1 MFRARPL
8 LWAMPV
14 WVLVTGLV
22 NARVHPLF
30 LIGVPFALGY
40 GAVLVRTKTVVDA
53 EGLTIAK
60 WRGAERLS
68 WADVAA
74 VRKTAGG
81 VAAVTH
87 DGTSRLL
94 PWVEWRPVV
103 PSDPEY
109 VYPRSGQ
116 AVAEL
121 ARAAGHDVALQEAA
135 PA

>member
-8 LWAMPV
+8 LWVAPA

-40 GAVLVRTKTVVDA
+40 GVVLVRTKTVLA
-53 EGLTIAK
+53 AAGLTIAK
-60 WRGAERLS
+60 WRGAVRLP
-68 WADVAA
+68 WADVVA
-74 VRKTAGG
+74 VRKLASG
-81 VAAVTH
+81 VAAVTR
-87 DGTSRLL
+87 DGATRLL
-94 PWVEWRPVV
+94 PWVEWRPIV
-103 PSDPEY
+103 PSDPAY

-116 AVAEL
+116 AVAEW
-121 ARAAGHDVALQEAA
+121 ARAAGHDVALQEAP